1 MIEETLCPICDGPMQ
16 SRANQSTGQ
25 RFWGCKR
32 FPVCKG
38 TRNTD
43 GEARS
48 TGYREELDGE
58 GDHGA
63 PSERQHD
70 NDRGRWRHSS

>member
-1 MIEETLCPICDGPMQ
+1 MIEETRCPLCEGPMV
-16 SRANQSTGQ
+16 SRANKATGQ

-43 GEARS
+43 GEARPS
-48 TGYREELDGE
+48 RDRMDDLDEGE
-58 GDHGA
+58 RL

-70 NDRGRWRHSS
+70 RDRSRWRH

>member
-1 MIEETLCPICDGPMQ
+1 MSIEETLCPICNGPMA
-16 SRANQSTGQ
+16 SRANKDTGQ

-43 GEARS
+43 GEAKS
-48 TGYREELDGE
+48 ADYREQLDGE
-58 GDHGA
+58 EEL
-63 PSERQHD
+63 PSSRRRGF
-70 NDRGRWRHSS
+70 DRERWRNQ